1 MKKSIIATLIFA
13 IFFSTNMA
21 LYSQTKEDIFEKL
34 RSKFQNI
41 ENISFNFKSIN
52 DPNLNGRIIAEK
64 FNKYSITYP
73 DRKIIC
79 DGISVW
85 NYSKNEKQMIISKFK
100 TNSSAAIHSIFF
112 DILKKYHA
120 YDLKFEVISK
130 VTFYRL
136 YLKSNDNE
144 VNNLII
150 TVSPKNEIYSLN
162 FSIDNS
168 SGNFRILN
176 MKMNQKINKN
186 TFEMKSPLGVEI
198 IDLR

>member
-1 MKKSIIATLIFA
+1 MKKSIITTLILT
-13 IFFSTNMA
+13 IFFSANMV
-21 LYSQTKEDIFEKL
+21 LSSQTKEDIFEKL
-34 RSKFQNI
+34 KSKFQNI

-52 DPNLNGRIIAEK
+52 DHNLNGQIIADK
-64 FNKYSITYP
+64 YNKYSITYP

-120 YDLKFEVISK
+120 YDLKSEVISNK
-130 VTFYRL
+130 TYYRV

-144 VNNLII
+144 VNNITI
-150 TVSPKNEIYSLN
+150 TVSPKNEIFSLN

-176 MKMNQKINKN
+176 LKINQKINKKI
-186 TFEMKSPLGVEI
+186 FEIKTPQGVEI